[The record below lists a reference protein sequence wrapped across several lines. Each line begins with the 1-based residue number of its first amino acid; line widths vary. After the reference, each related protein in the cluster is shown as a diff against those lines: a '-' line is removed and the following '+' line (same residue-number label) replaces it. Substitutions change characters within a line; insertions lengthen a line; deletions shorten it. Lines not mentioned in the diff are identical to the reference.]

1 MEIFKDGISGLPIGL
16 SGSTVHTISLRDAW
30 KGSRLRRA
38 RSAIRLLREYVKR
51 QTKAKRVVISGRVSE
66 LIWSRGV
73 QNPPRRLR
81 VEIVREDEETV
92 AVRLEGEKA
101 EE

>member
-1 MEIFKDGISGLPIGL
+1 MPTGL
-16 SGSTVHTISLRDAW
+16 SESTIHTIPLRDAW

-51 QTKAKRVVISGRVSE
+51 HTKAKRVVISDAVSE
-66 LIWSRGV
+66 LIWSSGM

-81 VEIVREDEETV
+81 VELVREDEETV
-92 AVRLEGEKA
+92 TVRLEGEKA